1 MTDLPHQP
9 PDRLASDPLAAEPTT
24 DPELPAD
31 AVESTAVDLPGAKP
45 RAAAHHPTMQLQ
57 AEQVETLPDMDDRK
71 AEHLRVSLDDRV
83 QRPGRGNGLG
93 AYQFD
98 PLSLPELDLDQVD
111 TSCVLLGKR
120 LRAPILVGA
129 MTGGTAE
136 AGAVNR
142 ILAEAA
148 ERCGVGF
155 CLGSQRPMLGL
166 SGDAV
171 RSFQMRDVAP
181 TTLLLGNLG
190 AIQVRDHCS
199 GKDLERLAMA
209 VGADGMFVHL
219 NPLQEAIQPEGD
231 RDWRGVFDALGEV
244 AASCALPVLVKEVG
258 AGLSA
263 ATLQRLRLLG
273 IAGVETAG
281 VGGTSWAFIEALRHR
296 GRTPQAIAGEV
307 LADFGTCTADSLV
320 LARSAFANRVVIAS
334 GGLRDGLEVA
344 KCIALGASA
353 CALAAPLLR
362 AARHGVDAVAA
373 GLAGIIETL
382 RITMFLVG
390 APDILQLSR
399 TPIVRVAPGHLG

>member
-1 MTDLPHQP
+1 MTEPPPIPVEAPQP
-9 PDRLASDPLAAEPTT
+9 ETIA
-24 DPELPAD
+24 DPELTVD
-31 AVESTAVDLPGAKP
+31 AVEATNIDALQGVQ
-45 RAAAHHPTMQLQ
+45 RVAANQPTMQLE
-57 AEQVETLPDMDDRK
+57 AEHVETLAEPEERK
-71 AEHLRVSLDDRV
+71 AEHMRVSLDDRV
-83 QRPGRGNGLG
+83 QRPGRGNGLA

-111 TSCVLLGKR
+111 TSCTLLGKR

-155 CLGSQRPMLGL
+155 CLGSQRPMLGMA
-166 SGDAV
+166 SDAV

-190 AIQVRDHCS
+190 AIQLRDHCS

-231 RDWRGVFDALGEV
+231 RDWRGVFDALGDV
-244 AASCALPVLVKEVG
+244 AASCTLPVLVKEVG

-281 VGGTSWAFIEALRHR
+281 VGGTSWAYVEALRHR
-296 GRTPQAIAGEV
+296 SRTPQAIAGEV

-320 LARSAFANRVVIAS
+320 LARAAFANRVVIAS

-362 AARHGVDAVAA
+362 AARQGVDAVETELL
-373 GLAGIIETL
+373 GVIETL
-382 RITMFLVG
+382 RVAMFLVG
-390 APDILQLSR
+390 APDVLQLSR
-399 TPIVRVAPGHLG
+399 TPIVRAAPHHQS